1 MYAAPPMPPA
11 KPSKKPSASPR
22 EDILASAREKQALPA
37 DPFSREQMRAMG
49 LRIGIPTLIVWAIAF
64 AIPGWIP
71 KAVVGVLT
79 LALVGVVVWALRYA
93 QKSRKVAE
101 ILKTADTPEA
111 RKEAIAKLE
120 SEHKDATEAILAR
133 AQLEL
138 QDDPRKALA
147 TLETVKLDRV
157 MAPIADQTRGQ
168 RAMIHLLLGET
179 DEARVLVDN
188 IELSRHKEPKT
199 VATLASIVAEAWAR
213 TGQAKKA
220 LETLSTFDLA
230 DEVYADIKPQL
241 LRSKAFA
248 QAWTNDTK
256 AMKGTLRQLAGI
268 NIQYLTGFVTK
279 KKMPGG
285 VAPKGVHP
293 LLEKEAFDM
302 VMKSGAV
309 QRKME
314 MRRS

>member
-1 MYAAPPMPPA
+1 MPPA
-11 KPSKKPSASPR
+11 KPSKKPSSAATPKQDLAASQ
-22 EDILASAREKQALPA
+22 REKQALPA
-37 DPFSREQMRAMG
+37 DPFSPAQLKSMG
-49 LRIGIPTLIVWAIAF
+49 LRIGIPTLIAWAIAF

-71 KAVVGVLT
+71 KVVVGVLT
-79 LALVGVVVWALRYA
+79 LALAGVVVWALRYA
-93 QKSRKVAE
+93 QKSRTVAE

-138 QDDPRKALA
+138 QDDPRKALS

-157 MAPIADQTRGQ
+157 MAPVADQVRGQ

-199 VATLASIVAEAWAR
+199 TATLAAITAEAWAR
-213 TGQAKKA
+213 SGQAKRA
-220 LETLSTFDLA
+220 LETLETFDLA
-230 DEVYADIKPQL
+230 DEVYADLKPQL

-248 QAWTNDTK
+248 QAWTNNTK
-256 AMKGTLRQLAGI
+256 AMRGTLRQLAAV
-268 NIQYLTGFVTK
+268 NIQYLTGFITN

-293 LLEKEAFDM
+293 LLEKEALEM
-302 VMKSGAV
+302 VMKSGVV
-309 QRKME
+309 QRRTD

>member
-1 MYAAPPMPPA
+1 MPPA
-11 KPSKKPSASPR
+11 KPTKKPSAATSK
-22 EDILASAREKQALPA
+22 EGLLASARDKQALPA
-37 DPFSREQMRAMG
+37 DPFSPQQLKSMG
-49 LRIGIPTLIVWAIAF
+49 LRIGIPTLIAWAIAF

-79 LALVGVVVWALRYA
+79 LALVGVVLWALRYA

-179 DEARVLVDN
+179 DEARLLVDN
-188 IELSRHKEPKT
+188 IDLGRHKEPKT
-199 VATLASIVAEAWAR
+199 LATLAAITAEAWAR

-220 LETLSTFDLA
+220 LETLDTFDVN
-230 DEVYADIKPQL
+230 DEVYAELKPQL
-241 LRSKAFA
+241 LRSRAFA
-248 QAWTNDTK
+248 QAWTNNTK
-256 AMKGTLRQLAGI
+256 AMKGTLRQLGAL
-268 NIQYLTGFVTK
+268 NIQYLTGFITK

-293 LLEKEAFDM
+293 LLEKEALEM
-302 VMKSGAV
+302 VMKSGVV

-314 MRRS
+314 MRRG